1 MSEYNSSTTSRVK
14 VPKDQINYNTVVES
28 IEEINQYLEMHAIP
42 RKGKGYYNCY
52 SLCLDINME
61 LSDYAYIKELSSKAK
76 TTCLDIDYHFDVEQL
91 KDKDRPKWIR
101 FYFELE

>member
-1 MSEYNSSTTSRVK
+1 
-14 VPKDQINYNTVVES
+14 
-28 IEEINQYLEMHAIP
+28 
-42 RKGKGYYNCY
+42 
-52 SLCLDINME
+52 ME

-76 TTCLDIDYHFDVEQL
+76 TTCLDIAYHFDVEQL

>member
-1 MSEYNSSTTSRVK
+1 MSEYNSSTTSIVK
-14 VPKDQINYNTVVES
+14 LSKGQINYNTVEES

-42 RKGKGYYNCY
+42 RKGEGYYNCY
-52 SLCLDINME
+52 SLYLTINME

-76 TTCLDIDYHFDVEQL
+76 TTCLDIAYHFVVEQL

>member
-1 MSEYNSSTTSRVK
+1 MSEYNSSTTSIVK
-14 VPKDQINYNTVVES
+14 LSKGQINYNTVEES
-28 IEEINQYLEMHAIP
+28 IEEINQYLEMYATPVKERI
-42 RKGKGYYNCY
+42 YNCY

-76 TTCLDIDYHFDVEQL
+76 TICLDIAYHFVVEQL

>member
-1 MSEYNSSTTSRVK
+1 MQSPVK
-14 VPKDQINYNTVVES
+14 E
-28 IEEINQYLEMHAIP
+28 
-42 RKGKGYYNCY
+42 KGYYNCY

-76 TTCLDIDYHFDVEQL
+76 TTCLDIAYHFVVEQL